1 MKYSNVP
8 NLTADPFPTDA
19 AHEKMSTMD
28 VAGTGNVS
36 PQGLTREEAESR
48 LRQYGPNAVREAKPH
63 LFLAIAKKFW
73 APVPWMLEVTIV
85 LELMLGKRP
94 EAIIIGFLLVFNA
107 GLGFVQENRAQ
118 NALAL
123 LRQRLPVKARVLR
136 EGQWQL
142 IPAEDLVPGDFIHVR
157 MGDVMPADVR
167 LADGHIQVDQSTLTG
182 ESLPL
187 EAGSGQATFAGS
199 VVIRG
204 EASGEVTATGAR
216 TYFGKTAELVRS
228 ATTVSHLQAIIFTIV
243 KYLVMLDGALV
254 LILFFYS
261 RLAHLPI
268 MEMLPFALMLLV
280 ASVPVALPATFTLAT
295 ALGSMELAGSGV
307 LVTRLS
313 AIEEA
318 AAMEVLCSDKTGTIT
333 QNRLAVV
340 GLQPYAPY
348 GENDLLR
355 FAMLASDAASQD
367 PIDLAILAAAGS
379 HHIDPAGWQT
389 IELIPFE
396 PATKLSEAILSK
408 GSQRSRA
415 IKGAP
420 EAVAKRVKGVPNYS
434 LDMDRLAAQG
444 YRVLAVAAGPDD
456 DSSDH
461 DLSES
466 DLGFVGLLAL
476 EDPPRDDSKTLIRSL
491 HDLGVRVI
499 MITGDGLATARAV
512 ATRVGIGDRAVEPK
526 DLEKEAA
533 AEVLQSDVFAGVYP
547 EDKFHIVQ
555 ALQRA
560 GMVTGMTGDGVNDAP
575 ALKQAEVGIAVANA
589 TDVAKAAASLVL
601 TNPGLTDI
609 VAAVK
614 TSRRIYQRML
624 TYTLNK
630 IIKTIEI
637 ALLLSVGVMLTGSFV
652 ITPLLIVLLLFTN
665 DFVTM
670 SIATDTVS
678 YSQAAG
684 SLAHPVA
691 CSDWPDA
698 GKFGAHIL
706 VRDPSGRARLAAT
719 TAAPVADPGL
729 YHARFHRSRHGLP
742 GSSAGTFLEFKAQ
755 QVVASKLRGR
765 YCGRKCS
772 CNSRH
777 PDGGHP
783 RVDSVQCANHL
794 LLLSRGRRFFENS
807 SSKQTNAG
815 TMRKNLFLLAIFWLP
830 YR

>member
-1 MKYSNVP
+1 
-8 NLTADPFPTDA
+8 
-19 AHEKMSTMD
+19 MD
-28 VAGTGNVS
+28 LAVKKNVS
-36 PQGLTREEAESR
+36 PQGLTAAEAETR

-63 LFLAIAKKFW
+63 LLLAIAQKFW
-73 APVPWMLEVTIV
+73 APVPWMLEATII
-85 LELMLGKRP
+85 LELLLGKRP

-123 LRQRLPVKARVLR
+123 LRKRLPVKARVLR

-142 IPAEDLVPGDFIHVR
+142 LPAEDLVPGDFIHVR

-182 ESLPL
+182 ESLPI
-187 EAGSGQATFAGS
+187 EAEPGRTTFAGS

-216 TYFGKTAELVRS
+216 TYFGKTAELVRT
-228 ATTVSHLQAIIFTIV
+228 ATTVSHLQSIIFTIV

-254 LILFFYS
+254 LILLLYS
-261 RLAHLPI
+261 RIAHLPL
-268 MEMLPFALMLLV
+268 MEMLPFALILLV

-295 ALGSMELAGSGV
+295 AMGSMELARSGV

-333 QNRLAVV
+333 QNRLAVTD
-340 GLQPYAPY
+340 LQAYAPY
-348 GENDLLR
+348 GEDDLLR

-367 PIDLAILAAAGS
+367 PIDLAILAEAES
-379 HHIDPAGWQT
+379 HHIAPAGWQT
-389 IELIPFE
+389 LELIPFE

-408 GSQRSRA
+408 GTQRSRA

-420 EAVAKRVKGVPNYS
+420 EAIANRVKRVPNYS
-434 LDMDRLAAQG
+434 PDMERLAQQG

-456 DSSDH
+456 D
-461 DLSES
+461 LS
-466 DLGFVGLLAL
+466 FVGLLAL
-476 EDPPRDDSKTLIRSL
+476 EDPPRDDSKTLIQSL
-491 HDLGVRVI
+491 HTLGVRVI

-512 ATRVGIGDRAVEPK
+512 AARVGIGGRAVEPK
-526 DLEKEAA
+526 ALETEAA
-533 AEVLQSDVFAGVYP
+533 ADVLQSDIFAGVYP
-547 EDKFHIVQ
+547 EDKFRIVQ

-560 GMVTGMTGDGVNDAP
+560 GKVTGMTGDGVNDAP

-601 TNPGLTDI
+601 TNPGLMDI
-609 VAAVK
+609 LAAVK

-637 ALLLSVGVMLTGSFV
+637 AFLLSVGVMLTRSFV
-652 ITPLLIVLLLFTN
+652 ITPFLIVLLLVTN

-678 YSQAAG
+678 YSQQPDLWQIRSLVLVGLALG
-684 SLAHPVA
+684 SL
-691 CSDWPDA
+691 
-698 GKFGAHIL
+698 IL
-706 VRDPSGRARLAAT
+706 VFSFGTLLAGRYWLQLPLPQLQTLVFITLVFTGQGTVYLVRQRQHFWESRPGKWLVLSSVADIVVVSILASRGILMQAIPPQVVFSVLIASGCYLAAVDFVKT
-719 TAAPVADPGL
+719 GL
-729 YHARFHRSRHGLP
+729 LRKLPRGL
-742 GSSAGTFLEFKAQ
+742 
-755 QVVASKLRGR
+755 
-765 YCGRKCS
+765 
-772 CNSRH
+772 
-777 PDGGHP
+777 
-783 RVDSVQCANHL
+783 
-794 LLLSRGRRFFENS
+794 
-807 SSKQTNAG
+807 
-815 TMRKNLFLLAIFWLP
+815 
-830 YR
+830 